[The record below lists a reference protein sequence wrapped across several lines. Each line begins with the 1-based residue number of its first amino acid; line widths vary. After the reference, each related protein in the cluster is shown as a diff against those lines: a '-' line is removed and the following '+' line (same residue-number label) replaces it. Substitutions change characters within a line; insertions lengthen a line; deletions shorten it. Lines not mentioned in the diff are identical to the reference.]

1 MPAFYGAINLQQNEI
16 QNAKVQ
22 NLGSAPSSPVTGQ
35 LYYNSTQN
43 VLYWWNGTT
52 WISAAGAT
60 MSASVTTAA
69 IGDAPVVGVSTNP
82 SAGDHKHGMPAF
94 GGTVVAETGYGQA
107 SAVGSAVTLP
117 HSDHTHGTP
126 ALTTNTPVT
135 QAVGD
140 AAAVGVS
147 AFPARDDHRHG
158 IFGFGAPTAQ
168 TAFGGASATGSALTV
183 PHSDHTHG
191 TPALPAV
198 NALAT
203 TTGPLN
209 MQSFQINALADPT
222 NPQDA
227 ATKNYVD
234 GAINGLSWKAPVVA
248 ASTANIA
255 SLSGTM
261 TVDGVALVAGNR
273 VLVKNQ
279 TTGSANGIYVVAAG
293 AWTRAADSSTG
304 AQVEN
309 EACYVDQGTT
319 QAGTGWTCTT
329 PLPITIGT
337 TSLTYAQFSG
347 AGTYTAGNGL
357 TLTGNVFAVG
367 AGTGIL
373 STAGQVA
380 VDTTVIAT
388 QAYVNTA
395 VTGVTKKY
403 AGALNGSASP
413 ETITHNL
420 NTQDVVV
427 MVHNSASPY
436 QFVQVDWAA
445 LTVNTVQITYN
456 PALGAGWR
464 VVVIG

>member
-1 MPAFYGAINLQQNEI
+1 MPVYYGAVDLSQNELR
-16 QNAKVQ
+16 NAKVQ
-22 NLGSAPSSPVTGQ
+22 NLGSAPASPTTGQ

-43 VLYWWNGTT
+43 VLYWWNGTV

-60 MSASVTTAA
+60 ISATTTTLA
-69 IGDAPVVGVSTNP
+69 IGGANTPGVSTQP
-82 SAGDHKHGMPAF
+82 SAGDHAHGMPAF
-94 GGTVVAETGYGQA
+94 GGTVVAETSYGLA
-107 SAVGSAVTLP
+107 SALGSATTLP

-126 ALTTNTPVT
+126 ALTTNNPVI
-135 QAVGD
+135 QAIGD
-140 AAAVGVS
+140 AQAVGVS
-147 AFPARDDHRHG
+147 AFPSHDDHRHG
-158 IFGFGAPTAQ
+158 MPGFAAPTAQ
-168 TAFGGASATGSALTV
+168 TSFGLATATGSAVTV
-183 PHSDHTHG
+183 PHSDHAHG

-203 TTGPLN
+203 TTGALN
-209 MQSFQINALADPT
+209 MQAFQINNMADPT

-234 GAINGLSWKAPVVA
+234 GAINGLSWKAPCVA
-248 ASTANIA
+248 ATTANIA
-255 SLSGTM
+255 LTGTQ
-261 TVDGVALVAGNR
+261 TIDGVAVVAGNR

-279 TTGSANGIYVVAAG
+279 TTASGNGIYVVAAG
-293 AWTRAADSSTG
+293 AWARAADSTTA
-304 AQVEN
+304 AQLEN
-309 EACYVDQGTT
+309 EATYIDQGTT
-319 QAGTGWTCTT
+319 QAGTGWTMTT
-329 PLPITIGT
+329 PLPITVGT

-347 AGTYTAGNGL
+347 AGTYSAGNGL

-380 VDTTVIAT
+380 VDTTVITT
-388 QAYVNTA
+388 QAFVNTA
-395 VTGVTKKY
+395 VTGMAKKY

-420 NTQDVVV
+420 NTQDITV

-445 LTVNTVQITYN
+445 LSVNTVQITYN

-464 VVVIG
+464 VVVVG

>member
-1 MPAFYGAINLQQNEI
+1 MPVFYGAVDLSQNELR
-16 QNAKVQ
+16 NAKVQ
-22 NLGSAPSSPVTGQ
+22 NLASAPGSPTAGQ
-35 LYYNSTQN
+35 LYYNSSQN
-43 VLYWWNGTT
+43 ILYWWNGTT

-60 MSASVTTAA
+60 MSPTVSALAVANAATA
-69 IGDAPVVGVSTNP
+69 GVATQP
-82 SAGDHKHGMPAF
+82 SAGDHVHGMPGWGA
-94 GGTVVAETGYGQA
+94 TVTTETGYGQA
-107 SAVGSAVTLP
+107 SGLGSAVTLA

-126 ALTTNTPVT
+126 ALTTNNPVN
-135 QAVGD
+135 QAIGD
-140 AAAVGVS
+140 VQAVGVS
-147 AFPARDDHRHG
+147 AFPSRDDHRHG
-158 IFGFGAPTAQ
+158 MPGFGGSLAQQGWGQAQANGTAV
-168 TAFGGASATGSALTV
+168 TV
-183 PHSDHTHG
+183 NHSDHTHG

-198 NALAT
+198 NQLAT
-203 TTGPLN
+203 TTGALN

-234 GAINGLSWKAPVVA
+234 GAINGLAWKAPCRVA
-248 ASTANIA
+248 TTANIA
-255 SLSGTM
+255 QSGTM
-261 TVDGVALVAGNR
+261 TIDGVAVVAGDR
-273 VLVKNQ
+273 VLCKNQ
-279 TTGSANGIYVVAAG
+279 TTASQNGIWVVAAA
-293 AWTRAADSSTG
+293 AWSRAADSTTG
-304 AQVEN
+304 AQIEN
-309 EACYVDQGTT
+309 EATYIDQGTT

-329 PLPITIGT
+329 PLPITPGT

-388 QAYVNTA
+388 QAFVNTA
-395 VTGVTKKY
+395 ITGMAKKY

-420 NTQDVVV
+420 NTQDIQV

-445 LTVNTVQITYN
+445 PTVNTVQITYN
-456 PALGAGWR
+456 PNLGAGWR
-464 VVVIG
+464 VVVTG